1 MDLVIFDKAKKAIA
15 EAVSID
21 EVRDIRNKAD
31 AMRIY
36 YKQAG
41 ESLVMQNQCAQ
52 IKIFAE
58 RKIGEILSEIE
69 KNKGGQAEHSSYR
82 SPEVTGRIET
92 LNDLGI
98 SKMQSFKYQSIASI
112 PEPIFQDHITSVLS
126 EEDQELTSIGLL
138 RIAKQLKLDERLQ
151 GLRNQVSSM
160 DRNSINGENQ
170 IYCADCVE
178 FMRGMEENSVDLTIT
193 SPPYDNLRDLDGDF
207 DFENIAKGLFRVTKE
222 GGVVVWVVG
231 DATINGSE
239 TGTSFKQALY
249 FKEIGF
255 NLHDTMIYEKLGGV
269 SYPSQGRYTQV
280 FEYMFVL
287 SKGKPK
293 TFNPI
298 CDEPKMWEGSWGS
311 LSTRNKDGSLTA
323 RNLENEGKGS
333 SGRAEGSEYGFKQ
346 RTNIWKIRNGHGFGS
361 KDDMVI
367 LHPSTFPEQLAEDMT
382 ISWSN
387 QGDLVF
393 DPLCGVAT
401 TLKVALLNNRNYLGV
416 EINEEYCRIARKRM
430 EMILKTREVE

>member
-1 MDLVIFDKAKKAIA
+1 MDLVLFDKAKKAIA

-41 ESLVMQNQCAQ
+41 ESLTMQNQCAQ

-82 SPEVTGRIET
+82 SPEVTSRIET

-112 PEPIFQDHITSVLS
+112 PEPIFQDHITSVMS
-126 EEDQELTSIGLL
+126 EEDLELTSIGLL
-138 RIAKQLKLDERLQ
+138 RIAKQLKLDEKLQ
-151 GLRNQVSSM
+151 GLRNQVGST
-160 DRNSINGENQ
+160 DRNMVNGENK
-170 IYCADCVE
+170 IHCADCVE
-178 FMRGMEENSVDLTIT
+178 YMKKMEENSVDLTIT

-207 DFENIAKGLFRVTKE
+207 DFENIARGLYRVTKE

-239 TGTSFKQALY
+239 TGTSFKQALL
-249 FKEIGF
+249 FMEIGF
-255 NLHDTMIYEKLGGV
+255 NLHDTMIYAKSGV
-269 SYPSQGRYTQV
+269 TFSSEGRYTQV
-280 FEYMFVL
+280 FEYMFVF

-298 CDEPKMWEGSWGS
+298 CDEPKLWQGSWGT

-367 LHPSTFPEQLAEDMT
+367 LHPSTFPEQLARDMT

-387 QGDLVF
+387 PGDLVF
-393 DPLCGVAT
+393 DCMAGSGT
-401 TLKVALLNNRNYLGV
+401 TLKVAKMNNRNYLGV
-416 EINEEYCRIARKRM
+416 DINEEYCRIARQRLAM
-430 EMILKTREVE
+430 VLDTRELE

>member
-1 MDLVIFDKAKKAIA
+1 MDLVIFDRAKKAIA

-21 EVRDIRNKAD
+21 EVRDIRNKAE

-41 ESLVMQNQCAQ
+41 ESLTMQNQCAQ
-52 IKIFAE
+52 IKIYAE

-82 SPEVTGRIET
+82 SPEVTSRIET

-151 GLRNQVSSM
+151 GLRNQVSST
-160 DRNSINGENQ
+160 DRNLINGENQ
-170 IYCADCVE
+170 IHCADCIE
-178 FMRGMEENSVDLTIT
+178 FMKKMEENSVDLTIT

-207 DFENIAKGLFRVTKE
+207 DFEDVAKGLFRVTKE

-239 TGTSFKQALY
+239 TGSSFKQALY
-249 FKEIGF
+249 FMEIGF
-255 NLHDTMIYEKLGGV
+255 NLHDTMIYAKSGV
-269 SYPSQGRYTQV
+269 TFSSEGRYTQV
-280 FEYMFVL
+280 FEYMFVF

-333 SGRAEGSEYGFKQ
+333 SGRAVGSEYGFKQ

-361 KDDMVI
+361 KDDIAV
-367 LHPSTFPEQLAEDMT
+367 LHPSSYPEELVLGNLL
-382 ISWSN
+382 SWSN

-393 DPLCGVAT
+393 DPMSGSGSTC
-401 TLKVALLNNRNYLGV
+401 KVALLNNRNYLGV
-416 EINEEYCRIARKRM
+416 EINEEYCRIARQRISM
-430 EMILKTREVE
+430 VLKTREFE

>member
-1 MDLVIFDKAKKAIA
+1 
-15 EAVSID
+15 
-21 EVRDIRNKAD
+21 
-31 AMRIY
+31 
-36 YKQAG
+36 
-41 ESLVMQNQCAQ
+41 
-52 IKIFAE
+52 
-58 RKIGEILSEIE
+58 
-69 KNKGGQAEHSSYR
+69 
-82 SPEVTGRIET
+82 
-92 LNDLGI
+92 
-98 SKMQSFKYQSIASI
+98 
-112 PEPIFQDHITSVLS
+112 VLS

-138 RIAKQLKLDERLQ
+138 RIAKQLKLDEKLEF
-151 GLRNQVSSM
+151 LRNQVTSTG
-160 DRNSINGENQ
+160 RNSINGENQ
-170 IYCADCVE
+170 IYCADCVG
-178 FMRGMEENSVDLTIT
+178 FMKEMEENSVDLTIT

-207 DFENIAKGLFRVTKE
+207 DFEGVAKGLYRVTKE

-231 DATINGSE
+231 DATIDGSE

-269 SYPSQGRYTQV
+269 SYPSQGRYTQI
-280 FEYMFVL
+280 FEYMFVF

-298 CDEPKMWEGSWGS
+298 CDEPKMWEGSWGA

-333 SGRAEGSEYGFKQ
+333 SGRAVGSEYGFKQ

-361 KDDMVI
+361 KDEIAI
-367 LHPSTFPEQLAEDMT
+367 LHPSSYPEELVLGNLL
-382 ISWSN
+382 SWSN
-387 QGDLVF
+387 PGDLVF

-430 EMILKTREVE
+430 EMVLKTREVE

>member
-1 MDLVIFDKAKKAIA
+1 
-15 EAVSID
+15 
-21 EVRDIRNKAD
+21 
-31 AMRIY
+31 
-36 YKQAG
+36 
-41 ESLVMQNQCAQ
+41 
-52 IKIFAE
+52 
-58 RKIGEILSEIE
+58 
-69 KNKGGQAEHSSYR
+69 
-82 SPEVTGRIET
+82 
-92 LNDLGI
+92 
-98 SKMQSFKYQSIASI
+98 MQSFKYQSIASI
-112 PEPIFQDHITSVLS
+112 PEPIFQNHITSVLS
-126 EEDQELTSIGLL
+126 EDDQELTSIGLL
-138 RIAKQLKLDERLQ
+138 RIAKQLKLDEKLQ
-151 GLRNQVSSM
+151 DLRNQVGST

-170 IYCADCVE
+170 IHCADCVE
-178 FMRGMEENSVDLTIT
+178 FMKKMEENSVDLTIT
-193 SPPYDNLRDLDGDF
+193 SPPYDNLRDSESNF
-207 DFENIAKGLFRVTKE
+207 DFEGVARGLYRVTKE

-239 TGTSFKQALY
+239 TGTSFKQAL
-249 FKEIGF
+249 FFMEIGF
-255 NLHDTMIYEKLGGV
+255 NLHDTMIYSKSGV
-269 SYPSQGRYTQV
+269 TFCSEGRYTQV
-280 FEYMFVL
+280 FEYMFVF

-298 CDEPKMWEGSWGS
+298 CDEPKLWEGSWGT

-323 RNLENEGKGS
+323 RNLDNEGKGS

-367 LHPSTFPEQLAEDMT
+367 LHPSTFPEQLAIDMT

-393 DPLCGVAT
+393 DPMVGSGT

-430 EMILKTREVE
+430 EMVLKTREAE

>member
-1 MDLVIFDKAKKAIA
+1 MDLVIFDKAKQAIA

-21 EVRDIRNKAD
+21 EVRDIRNKAE

-36 YKQAG
+36 YRQAG

-52 IKIFAE
+52 IKIYAE

-82 SPEVTGRIET
+82 SPEVTSRIET

-98 SKMQSFKYQSIASI
+98 SKMQSYRYQSIASI
-112 PEPIFQDHITSVLS
+112 PEPVFQDHITSVLS

-138 RIAKQLKLDERLQ
+138 RIAKQLKLDEKLEF
-151 GLRNQVSSM
+151 LRNQVGST

-170 IYCADCVE
+170 IHCADCVE
-178 FMRGMEENSVDLTIT
+178 FMKKMEENSVDLTIT
-193 SPPYDNLRDLDGDF
+193 SPPYDNLRDSESNF
-207 DFENIAKGLFRVTKE
+207 DFEGVARGLYRVTKE

-239 TGTSFKQALY
+239 TGTSFKQAL
-249 FKEIGF
+249 FFMEIGF
-255 NLHDTMIYEKLGGV
+255 NLHDTMIYSKSGV
-269 SYPSQGRYTQV
+269 TFCSEGRYTQV
-280 FEYMFVL
+280 FEYMFVF

-298 CDEPKMWEGSWGS
+298 CDEPKLWEGSWGT

-323 RNLENEGKGS
+323 RNLDNEGKGS

-367 LHPSTFPEQLAEDMT
+367 LHPSTFPEQLAIDMT

-393 DPLCGVAT
+393 DPMVGSGT

-430 EMILKTREVE
+430 EMVLKTREAE